1 MFSNQKLRFYLFA
14 FLAFCVFSSKH
25 ILIYNE
31 ETLVAISFFAFIFF
45 VFHYF
50 GDTIKESL
58 NERSQIIQN
67 ELENFLNLKHHSLKE
82 LLQEHSRVSGLVRTM
97 KTLENFTNNELQFL
111 NTNTKNV
118 LTNVFID
125 QMQQKFKTLS
135 FSKLVLQQKLQ
146 YLLSENI
153 LANVLLAFQQA
164 KSEKSETTKLSQK
177 TIHNAIRLLSSNR

>member
-111 NTNTKNV
+111 NTNTKKVKSLNEKPPRKIQLKLAAPTSV
-118 LTNVFID
+118 WTI
-125 QMQQKFKTLS
+125 FKCLYLNLS
-135 FSKLVLQQKLQ
+135 LVRKQF
-146 YLLSENI
+146 E
-153 LANVLLAFQQA
+153 
-164 KSEKSETTKLSQK
+164 
-177 TIHNAIRLLSSNR
+177 